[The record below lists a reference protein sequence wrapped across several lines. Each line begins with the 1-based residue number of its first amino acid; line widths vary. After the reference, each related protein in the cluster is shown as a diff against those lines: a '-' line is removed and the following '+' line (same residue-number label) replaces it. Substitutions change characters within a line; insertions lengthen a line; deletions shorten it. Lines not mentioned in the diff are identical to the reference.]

1 MGAPIDVVG
10 KLAESLVISM
20 SSVIYKNAPGFN
32 DARFAPVIVSIVT
45 VDLEA
50 LMIDPDLK
58 VAFTGAGSV
67 TAS

>member
-1 MGAPIDVVG
+1 MLGTPIDVVG
-10 KLAESLVISM
+10 KLVDLLVIAI

-32 DARFAPVIVSIVT
+32 DARFVPLIVSIVT

-58 VAFTGAGSV
+58 V
-67 TAS
+67 